1 VPQARFG
8 TARAF
13 EVAAIP
19 PMTGK
24 IVAHHADKGALDL
37 HKSSCAELQIARIYT
52 RKQTTICLASGYNS
66 DDDNSDDD
74 EQDGQLITERQYH
87 DNGNQKHFRTY
98 QQLPAVG
105 GSPPVQ
111 RVVEEKHFDVGGV
124 CRLDVHFGLGQPYLS
139 RKHFYENQ
147 RLKSEQLFFVEDERT
162 MASRKAGH
170 WREYYPGGNV
180 KSEVVYDGN
189 GMRCGF
195 CKRYGE
201 DGTVLWVKDYTKEY
215 QARVD
220 DFNTRKGLVDL
231 SNIDEA
237 AQLLG
242 FKEGKMPQDCG
253 EVDRMYRKRCLPL
266 HPDKTPDPDAAERF
280 IEVSRAR
287 EVLLK
292 HLAAAAA

>member
-1 VPQARFG
+1 MPA
-8 TARAF
+8 
-13 EVAAIP
+13 
-19 PMTGK
+19 MTEK

-52 RKQTTICLASGYNS
+52 RKQTEICLADGYNS
-66 DDDNSDDD
+66 EEDFSDSD
-74 EQDGQLITERQYH
+74 EEEGRLFTERLYH
-87 DNGNQKHFRTY
+87 DNGTQKYFRTW
-98 QQLPAVG
+98 QQLPGRG
-105 GSPPVQ
+105 GGPPIQ
-111 RVVEEKHFDVGGV
+111 RLIEEKHFGVDGV
-124 CRLDVHFGLGQPYLS
+124 CRLDIHFGLGQPYLS

-162 MASRKAGH
+162 MKSRKAGH

-180 KSEVVYDGN
+180 KSEMQYDGN
-189 GMRCGF
+189 GIRTGF

-201 DGTVLWVKDYTKEY
+201 DGTVLWVKDYTKDY
-215 QARVD
+215 QARIE
-220 DFNTRKGLVDL
+220 DFNARKGLVDL
-231 SNIDEA
+231 SSLDEA

-242 FKEGKMPQDCG
+242 FKAGEMPKDST

-292 HLAAAAA
+292 HLSGSTS